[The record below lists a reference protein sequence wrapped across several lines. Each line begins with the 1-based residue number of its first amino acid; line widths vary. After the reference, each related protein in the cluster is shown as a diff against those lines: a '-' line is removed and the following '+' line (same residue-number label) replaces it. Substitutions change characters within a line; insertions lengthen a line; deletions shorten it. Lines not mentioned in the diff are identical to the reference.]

1 MGAADALDHGDG
13 RGIAGATTTM
23 EDLATTSKRSVGSRG
38 QGGDNDDD
46 IDPRGDDDNNTTIS
60 LAMAM
65 APKRAMAA
73 ARAMVTTKRVK
84 GERR

>member
-1 MGAADALDHGDG
+1 MGGGSLA
-13 RGIAGATTTM
+13 RQRRCRW